1 MLKKLMVLVF
11 LIECAQFVE
20 AAEKRYVVVN
30 NCQPRSTQT
39 FVVVGNRSVNA
50 SPVIQNAPGLT
61 ETPPGYGS
69 APQGFEWVKDARGT
83 SGWGLR
89 QVGTNP
95 IPTNQVGIPVRLVP
109 TVTCVNGKCTL
120 QR

>member
-1 MLKKLMVLVF
+1 MLKKFMVLVF
-11 LIECAQFVE
+11 FVECVSSIE

-50 SPVIQNAPGLT
+50 SPVIQVNPGLT
-61 ETPPGYGS
+61 EIPSGYGS
-69 APQGFEWVKDARGT
+69 APPGFEWVRDARGT
-83 SGWGLR
+83 FGWGLR
-89 QVGTNP
+89 QVGTSP
-95 IPTNQVGIPVRLVP
+95 IPTSQVGIPVRLVP
-109 TVTCVNGKCTL
+109 MVTCVNGKCTI